1 MFTSKRPLRCAVVS
15 ALVVVGPWL
24 WGLAVRAAPTEDAV
38 PISFALEKPS
48 VTLHEPVFVEL
59 TIENR
64 LDEPVT
70 FELGFQERAHFR
82 FILTEPAGSKVSPP
96 AAWEGG
102 LGATGH
108 ISLKAGSTFER
119 KVLVNE
125 WYQFSKAGSYGAE
138 MKVTSLALR
147 TASGTLLANE
157 VLSPHMSLQ
166 VDPVD
171 PATLS
176 QVCQSLLESAR
187 TSHGYAKR
195 AEAGLALSYILDR
208 VAVPY
213 LAKLAKTPQLDDVGV
228 LGLARIADVEGIEQ
242 VVSTLGTED
251 PELERSIRNAFECLK
266 RGCGPPAD

>member
-1 MFTSKRPLRCAVVS
+1 MFTSNRPLRCAVIS

-24 WGLAVRAAPTEDAV
+24 WGLAVCATPAEDAV

-59 TIENR
+59 RIENR
-64 LDEPVT
+64 LAEPVA

-96 AAWEGG
+96 GAWEGG
-102 LGATGH
+102 VGATGH
-108 ISLKAGSTFER
+108 ISLEAGSAFER

-125 WYQFSKAGSYGAE
+125 WYQFSKAGSYGIQ
-138 MKVTSLALR
+138 MKVTALALR
-147 TASGTLLANE
+147 TASGTLLVNE

-176 QVCQSLLESAR
+176 EVCQSLLESAR
-187 TSHGYAKR
+187 TSRGYAKR
-195 AEAGLALSYILDR
+195 AEAGLALSYILDP

-213 LAKLAKTPQLDDVGV
+213 LAKLAKTPQLEDMGV
-228 LGLARIADVEGIEQ
+228 LGLARVADVEGIEQ
-242 VVSTLGTED
+242 VVSRLGTED
-251 PELERSIRNAFECLK
+251 PELEPSIRRALECIK
-266 RGCGPPAD
+266 QGCHMVD